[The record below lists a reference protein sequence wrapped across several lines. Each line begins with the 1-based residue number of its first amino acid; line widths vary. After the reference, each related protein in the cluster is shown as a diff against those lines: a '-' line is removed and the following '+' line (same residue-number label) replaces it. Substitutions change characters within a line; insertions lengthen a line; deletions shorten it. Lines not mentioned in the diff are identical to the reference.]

1 MTEATLHVTNALITI
16 LATQMESQYMH
27 VSVCKQVTDMSFQN
41 EGEQYLQYFNVT

>member
-16 LATQMESQYMH
+16 LAT
-27 VSVCKQVTDMSFQN
+27 QVTDMSFQN